1 LIRRC
6 SITVLAFASALA
18 GLGPAAANAYVI
30 GGKRWPTETIRYY
43 AATADY
49 AGDVTRAARI
59 WNRANVGIRFA
70 RTAKR
75 SKADVV
81 IAHGGKPCTGETK
94 MGFNGAHSSATVVHL
109 GAGCHSRLITL
120 TAVHELGHVLGL
132 DHELKRCARMD
143 VAFTWDGT
151 PVRCGDHTL
160 TYWLAHPLMGDDISG
175 ARAMYSR

>member
-1 LIRRC
+1 MQRRA
-6 SITVLAFASALA
+6 IAALA
-18 GLGPAAANAYVI
+18 VAVAVAGLMPATAAAYVI
-30 GGKRWPTETIRYY
+30 GGRPWPTTTIRYY
-43 AATADY
+43 ASTSDY
-49 AGDVTRAARI
+49 AAAAVRAARI

-109 GAGCHSRLITL
+109 GAGCHSQLITL

-132 DHELKRCARMD
+132 DHELKKCARMD

-160 TYWLAHPLMGDDISG
+160 TYWLAHPLTGDDISG